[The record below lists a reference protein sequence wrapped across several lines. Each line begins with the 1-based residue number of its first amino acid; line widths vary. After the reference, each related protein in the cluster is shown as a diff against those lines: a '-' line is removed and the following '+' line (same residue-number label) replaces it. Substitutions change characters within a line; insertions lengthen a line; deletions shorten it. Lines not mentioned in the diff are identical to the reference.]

1 MKMNVSR
8 HEVAPLQVLPPVTMV
23 PGPPMY
29 PMYGGGYGGYGGT
42 TTAPGPSPM
51 LSLADHVLQHG
62 RLFFGIFLTVLVL
75 GLLYLLLASPVYRAD
90 TLVQIDNRGPRNLAT
105 SLTQLQQTPELPTG
119 YFQGEVEIIRSREIV
134 SQAITQTRA
143 DLEVVVDNRF
153 PLLGNWYAR
162 TFGKRDKSGPLPPP
176 LELPFLDAFAWGGE
190 SLRIGQL
197 VVPRPQ
203 YGKALWLETTS
214 NNGWKLY
221 DANDAQVAE
230 GAVGQN
236 VPFTLDTGS
245 GSLQVAHVLARPG
258 TRFKVTANDPGV
270 VYDDMLRNL
279 KVEEAGRQSGVI
291 RISLN
296 DTNPQFAVAF
306 LDAVAKAYLEH
317 HLRVHTGEA
326 SRSLQFLEAQLPS
339 VKRELDRSEEALNQ
353 YRTGNN
359 TINIGQENESSL
371 KRIADLEH
379 ERIGIELR
387 KEQVAQRY
395 TPFYPEAISLQ
406 RQLASVNSEIAKL
419 KSQMRQTPRQE
430 KDVVRL
436 QRDVQVNTQLY
447 TAMMN
452 NAQELRIAQA
462 GMTGNAR
469 LVDPAGALPVPVRP
483 RAGTVLPISAV
494 LGIMAA
500 LLGVLMA
507 RMVRPTVRTSE
518 ELERQSG
525 LHAMAAIP
533 ESAQQRALMRSRRLW
548 RSRSQPPLL
557 AMRMPAEPA
566 VEALRSLRNSVA
578 LHERDGEFG
587 TSVLITAATTEA
599 GKSFVAAN
607 LAVLTAAAGRR
618 VLLVDL
624 DLRAPRLHTYFG
636 IDRDRSGL
644 VDVVAERCTLEEAV
658 VHDVLPGLDVLLP
671 GRVLGS
677 PGDLLMQPR
686 FEALMKDLQ
695 RQYGQVIIDS
705 APILP
710 VGDTL
715 AIGRMA
721 DLTYLVVRSEVNS
734 HREVRDAVR
743 RLEAA
748 GVGVDGLILNGVKR
762 GRLGNMPYRSY
773 FPRDIE
779 VRAVR

>member
-1 MKMNVSR
+1 M
-8 HEVAPLQVLPPVTMV
+8 QVLPPMAMM
-23 PGPPMY
+23 PAPMY
-29 PMYGGGYGGYGGT
+29 PMPGFT
-42 TTAPGPSPM
+42 PPSGPSPM
-51 LSLADHVLQHG
+51 LSLADHVLQHL
-62 RLFFGIFLTVLVL
+62 RLFALVWLAVLVL
-75 GLLYLLLASPVYRAD
+75 GLLYLLLAAPVYRAD

-105 SLTQLQQTPELPTG
+105 SLSQFQMNPPEQPMG
-119 YFQGEVEIIRSREIV
+119 YFQGEVEIIRSREILAK
-134 SQAITQTRA
+134 AITETRA
-143 DLEVVVDNRF
+143 DIDVEVDNRF

-162 TFGKRDKSGPLPPP
+162 TFARRESGPLAPP
-176 LELPFLDAFAWGGE
+176 LDLPWLDNFAWGGE
-190 SLRIGQL
+190 SMRIAQMT
-197 VVPRPQ
+197 VPRAH
-203 YGKALWLETTS
+203 YGKPLWLETTDS
-214 NNGWKLY
+214 GWRLY
-221 DANDAQVAE
+221 DAYDNQLAE
-230 GAVGQN
+230 GAVGAN
-236 VPFTLDTGS
+236 VPFKMDVGA
-245 GSLQVAHVLARPG
+245 GSLQVAAIAARPN
-258 TRFKVTANDPGV
+258 TRFKVIASDPGV

-296 DTNPQFAVAF
+296 DTNPRFSVAF
-306 LDAVAKAYLEH
+306 LDAVTTAYLEH

-326 SRSLQFLEAQLPS
+326 SRSLQFLEAQLPA
-339 VKRELDRSEEALNQ
+339 VKRELDRAEEALNQ

-359 TINIGQENESSL
+359 TINIGQENESAL
-371 KRIADLEH
+371 RQMVDLEK
-379 ERIGIELR
+379 ERIGLEMR
-387 KEQVAQRY
+387 KEQLAQKY

-406 RQLASVNSEIAKL
+406 RQLAQVNGAL
-419 KSQMRQTPRQE
+419 ARLRGQMRQTPRQE

-469 LVDPAGALPVPVRP
+469 LVDAAGVLPIPVRP
-483 RAGTVLPISAV
+483 RPATVLAVSGALGALAALFAV
-494 LGIMAA
+494 L
-500 LLGVLMA
+500 LA
-507 RMVRPTVRTSE
+507 RVVRPTVRTSE

-525 LHAMAAIP
+525 LHTMATIP
-533 ESAQQRALMRSRRLW
+533 ESPQQRALMRSRRLW
-548 RSRSQPPLL
+548 RSRALPPLL

-599 GKSFVAAN
+599 GKSFIAAN

-636 IDRDRSGL
+636 VNRDRTGL
-644 VDVVAERCTLEEAV
+644 IDVVAERCSIQEAV
-658 VHDVLPGLDVLLP
+658 VRDVVPGLDLLLP
-671 GRVLGS
+671 GRVLAS
-677 PGDLLMQPR
+677 PGELLMQPR
-686 FEALMKDLQ
+686 FEVLTKELS
-695 RQYGQVIIDS
+695 RLYGQVIVDS
-705 APILP
+705 APVLP

-715 AIGRMA
+715 AIGRLT
-721 DLTYLVVRSEVNS
+721 DITYLVVRSEGDS
-734 HREVRDAVR
+734 FREVRDAVR
-743 RLEAA
+743 RLEGA
-748 GVGVDGLILNGVKR
+748 GVAVDGLILNGVKR

-779 VRAVR
+779 VRGVR